1 MFRRETR
8 GFRRLEFSCS
18 PNQLSGV
25 PALNQPHILLDQWR
39 AQFSLDEQTANQCSR
54 GFECPEADTGSTSVQ
69 QQQQQD
75 GELARRDDDISADDT
90 PSSHCRPR
98 ELFST
103 QKRNAEKQENKSPEH
118 TVCLTRLAELS
129 KSWTKQAEAPP
140 NGQVTQAVL
149 PHPTPSQPFP
159 PSSFSPPLP
168 LPLPPSLPQLLACQP
183 VRKHEARAQKKGCGG
198 GGGGGVCVGGGGL
211 CA

>member
-90 PSSHCRPR
+90 PSSHCRLER
-98 ELFST
+98 
-103 QKRNAEKQENKSPEH
+103 
-118 TVCLTRLAELS
+118 
-129 KSWTKQAEAPP
+129 
-140 NGQVTQAVL
+140 
-149 PHPTPSQPFP
+149 PS
-159 PSSFSPPLP
+159 
-168 LPLPPSLPQLLACQP
+168 
-183 VRKHEARAQKKGCGG
+183 
-198 GGGGGVCVGGGGL
+198 
-211 CA
+211 

>member
-90 PSSHCRPR
+90 PSSHCRDV
-98 ELFST
+98 SSVS
-103 QKRNAEKQENKSPEH
+103 ENDF
-118 TVCLTRLAELS
+118 TC
-129 KSWTKQAEAPP
+129 P
-140 NGQVTQAVL
+140 NYFCSNVNV
-149 PHPTPSQPFP
+149 S
-159 PSSFSPPLP
+159 
-168 LPLPPSLPQLLACQP
+168 CD
-183 VRKHEARAQKKGCGG
+183 K
-198 GGGGGVCVGGGGL
+198 
-211 CA
+211 